1 MLLLLLIVSIEN
13 GPSLIVTQI
22 KSSFTLC
29 SFSAAKLI
37 HFVSILKQSKNISLL
52 LFHDYFKFIQS
63 YRILLTNC
71 KHSSFSSLQF
81 ERRLNFIIISCI
93 YFLVYSN
100 KKSYLCNRNQT
111 NSHRNIRKT
120 IKKSSFARGKT

>member
-37 HFVSILKQSKNISLL
+37 HFVSILKQSKTFRCFFFAI
-52 LFHDYFKFIQS
+52 
-63 YRILLTNC
+63 ILNL
-71 KHSSFSSLQF
+71 SSHIAFSLQ
-81 ERRLNFIIISCI
+81 IVSIQA
-93 YFLVYSN
+93 FLRYN
-100 KKSYLCNRNQT
+100 LKE
-111 NSHRNIRKT
+111 
-120 IKKSSFARGKT
+120 G